1 MGNYLTKNMIND
13 TILPDHKFTMSLLQL
28 LLTNRISNINVL
40 NQELAKNL
48 PDSETNLN
56 ITKIKQRIV
65 IQEYMIT
72 TNLDKLR
79 NTFEMLEKLNKKCK
93 LKEIDTV
100 IADTLTLVKTVPFD
114 DLIYIP

>member
-1 MGNYLTKNMIND
+1 MGNYLTKNMINN
-13 TILPDHKFTMSLLQL
+13 ILPEHQTTMSLLQL
-28 LLTNRISNINVL
+28 LLHGRISNINVL

-56 ITKIKQRIV
+56 IVKIKQRIV

-79 NTFEMLEKLNKKCK
+79 NTFEMLENLNKKCK
-93 LKEIDTV
+93 LKNIDTV